1 MKKVLVS
8 TIKSLAATL
17 IIHLYFMAG
26 IYVYSVISQISMK
39 PNYIDEIIPN
49 YIDEII
55 TLYSEHWLIILL
67 ITILLICGITYNCYH
82 DVNDKIIRQMAKA
95 NERKIKK

>member
-17 IIHLYFMAG
+17 MIHLYFMAG
-26 IYVYSVISQISMK
+26 IYIYSAILQISMK
-39 PNYIDEIIPN
+39 PN